1 MKALLSQLRPALAA
15 TVVLALVTCGV
26 YPLLVT
32 AIARTAFK
40 EKADGSLITDGEG
53 KVIGST
59 LLGQAFTA
67 DQYFHPRP
75 SAAGAGYDAASS
87 GGSNLGPA
95 SQKLNDQ
102 ITERIALYREKNGL
116 KATDEIP
123 ADAVTASASGLDPH
137 ISERNARLQAPRIAK
152 ARLIGVEKV
161 QSLITKNLEKPDFG
175 IFGESRVNVLRLNQA
190 LDSLK

>member
-32 AIARTAFK
+32 AIARTAFE
-40 EKADGSLITDGEG
+40 EKANGSLITDREG
-53 KVIGST
+53 SIIGST

-87 GGSNLGPA
+87 GGSNLGPT

-102 ITERIALYREKNGL
+102 ISERIALYREKNGL

-137 ISERNARLQAPRIAK
+137 ISERNARLQARRIAK
-152 ARLIGVEKV
+152 ARRIGVEKV
-161 QSLITKNLEKPDFG
+161 QSLITENLEKPDFG
-175 IFGESRVNVLRLNQA
+175 IFGETRVNVLRLNQA